1 MGDALALLAI
11 KTEITALALARFD
24 LGRELYKGLKQ
35 SNKWRRRP
43 ESMTSYLRFIAT
55 CYPSL
60 SLRTYTRH
68 YRVYQRLIVESK
80 LSKFK
85 LINIDNNML
94 VTVAECE
101 ALSPWQRWH
110 ILERVHAYNHCGWS
124 KKKIQRIVRKYIFEK
139 QHPNPYWKARDP
151 RSDEEIV
158 AEIFITEKKAKK
170 KKKQSP
176 A

>member
-11 KTEITALALARFD
+11 KTEITAHALSRFD

-35 SNKWRRRP
+35 GNKWKRKP

-55 CYPSL
+55 CYPEL
-60 SLRTYTRH
+60 SLRNYSRH
-68 YRVYQRLIVESK
+68 YRVYQKLIAESK
-80 LSKFK
+80 LSIFK
-85 LINIDNNML
+85 LKDIDFNML

-110 ILERVHAYNHCGWS
+110 ILERVHAYIQSGWS
-124 KKKIQRIVRKYIFEK
+124 KKNIRRELREYIFEK
-139 QHPNPYWKARDP
+139 RHPNPYWKAQDP

-158 AEIFITEKKAKK
+158 AELCNTPKRKQKGSY
-170 KKKQSP
+170 QSP